1 MIPDLIL
8 PHLMSVPLLYV
19 FISPYMSVIT
29 VYFEFGFGNST
40 TVLNIQSRGSN
51 IEIEI
56 RKQHWN
62 FSKSKTVFK
71 QPNSKMLSPNQNFI
85 NQFWKT
91 KVLKLFS
98 QLPPFFNPK
107 SDFDKQFPNMKNENE
122 IEQSQVG
129 DSISDL
135 EFRKTGIENLN
146 STMAFNNFKSET
158 TKHESSHR
166 RTNIGNLVPKMSVH
180 RHRRPSAY
188 CSSFGSTPTV
198 DSLW

>member
-1 MIPDLIL
+1 MTYIWYIYIWRRAKNPFDQNTQKGHILGRSMRLGVFGHKEFYRIYRIYIALYNMIPDLIL

-71 QPNSKMLSPNQNFI
+71 QPNSKMLSPNQNSI

-91 KVLKLFS
+91 KVLKWFS
-98 QLPPFFNPK
+98 QLPPRFF
-107 SDFDKQFPNMKNENE
+107 
-122 IEQSQVG
+122 
-129 DSISDL
+129 
-135 EFRKTGIENLN
+135 
-146 STMAFNNFKSET
+146 
-158 TKHESSHR
+158 
-166 RTNIGNLVPKMSVH
+166 
-180 RHRRPSAY
+180 
-188 CSSFGSTPTV
+188 
-198 DSLW
+198 